1 MKNRHRLSCLLL
13 ASLVFLLAP
22 SLRAE
27 SLPFDVVFKGK
38 SRYDQIVFQA
48 SKNAPSLAAMPIGDR
63 VAYFGKMLVG
73 TPYKGYTLEVHTRIE
88 APVVNLLGLD
98 CWTFFETALAFARMA
113 DHPTAEWSPQLLRQ
127 HIERDRYWGGRC
139 DGTYTSR
146 LHYLEDWA
154 RDNERRGLVDDLTGK
169 LGGIK
174 VKNAAIEMTRNWRQY
189 PYMAASPKMRSEIT
203 RLEERLRSRPL
214 VMIPKSRVPAIVGRL
229 KTGDIIS
236 IVTKDGAAYGTS
248 HVGLAIRQDGVLR
261 FMHASA
267 PRNAGKVIID
277 QSLPAY
283 LNKFSSTAGVMV
295 ARPLK

>member
-1 MKNRHRLSCLLL
+1 MNRHRPSRILL
-13 ASLVFLLAP
+13 ASLSLLLAP
-22 SLRAE
+22 VIRAE
-27 SLPFDVVFKGK
+27 PLPFDVVFKGK
-38 SRYDQIVFQA
+38 SRFDQIVSHA
-48 SKNAPSLAAMPIGDR
+48 AKAAPTLAAMPIGER
-63 VAYFGKMLVG
+63 TAYFGKMLVG
-73 TPYKGYTLEVHTRIE
+73 TPYKGYTLEVHTHIE
-88 APVVNLLGLD
+88 APVVNLVGLD

-113 DHPTAEWSPQLLRQ
+113 DHPPSEWSPQLLRQ

-154 RDNERRGLVDDLTGK
+154 RDNERRGLVRDLTDD

-174 VKNAAIEMTRNWRQY
+174 VRNSATEMTRNWRHY
-189 PYMAASPKMRSEIT
+189 PYMAASAKVRADISK
-203 RLEERLRSRPL
+203 LEERLRSRPL

-229 KTGDIIS
+229 QTGDIIS

-248 HVGLAIRQDGVLR
+248 HVGLAIRQNGVLR

-283 LNKFSSTAGVMV
+283 LNKYSTTAGIMV

>member
-1 MKNRHRLSCLLL
+1 MTRHRFPLVLIALLSLFI
-13 ASLVFLLAP
+13 ARSLC
-22 SLRAE
+22 AE
-27 SLPFDVVFKGK
+27 TLPFDVVFKGK
-38 SRYDQIVFQA
+38 SRFDQIASQA
-48 SKNAPSLAAMPIGDR
+48 AKNAPAIAAMPIGER
-63 VAYFGKMLVG
+63 TAYFGKMLVG
-73 TPYKGYTLEVHTRIE
+73 TPYKGYTLEVHNRVE
-88 APVVNLLGLD
+88 APVVNLVGLD

-113 DHPTAEWSPQLLRQ
+113 DHSTAEWSPQLLRNY
-127 HIERDRYWGGRC
+127 IEKDRYWGGRC

-154 RDNERRGLVDDLTGK
+154 RDNERRGLIKDLTDD

-174 VKNAAIEMTRNWRQY
+174 VRNSATEMTRNWKNY
-189 PYMAASPKMRSEIT
+189 PYMAASSKVRADIAK
-203 RLEERLRSRPL
+203 LEERLRSRPL
-214 VMIPKSRVPAIVGRL
+214 VMIPKARVPSVLSQI

-277 QSLPAY
+277 QALPTY
-283 LNKFSSTAGVMV
+283 LNKFSSTAGIMV
-295 ARPLK
+295 ARPVR

>member
-1 MKNRHRLSCLLL
+1 MNRHRLSCMLL
-13 ASLVFLLAP
+13 ASLGLLLAC

-27 SLPFDVVFKGK
+27 SLPFDLVFKGRG
-38 SRYDQIVFQA
+38 RYDQIVSQA
-48 SKNAPSLAAMPIGDR
+48 AKNAPAIAALPIGER

-73 TPYKGYTLEVHTRIE
+73 TPYKGYTLEVHNRIE
-88 APVVNLLGLD
+88 APVVNLVGLD

-113 DHPTAEWSPQLLRQ
+113 ERPPAEWSPQLLREY
-127 HIERDRYWGGRC
+127 IERDRYWGGRC

-154 RDNERRGLVDDLTGK
+154 KDNDRRGLVDDLTGE
-169 LGGIK
+169 LGGIR
-174 VKNAAIEMTRNWRQY
+174 VKNAAIEMTRNWRHY
-189 PYMAASPKMRSEIT
+189 PYMAASAKVRADIT
-203 RLEERLRSRPL
+203 KLEERLRSRPL
-214 VMIPKSRVPAIVGRL
+214 VMIPKSRVPAIVSRL

-248 HVGLAIRQDGVLR
+248 HVGLAIRQNGVLR

-283 LNKFSSTAGVMV
+283 LNKFSSTAGIMV

>member
-1 MKNRHRLSCLLL
+1 MYSYRLSFLLL
-13 ASLVFLLAP
+13 ALLSAL
-22 SLRAE
+22 SIQARSAE

-38 SRYDQIVFQA
+38 SRYDQIVSDA
-48 SKNAPSLAAMPIGDR
+48 SKVAPTLAAMPIGDR
-63 VAYFGKMLVG
+63 VAYFGKKLVG

-88 APVVNLLGLD
+88 APVVNLVGLD

-113 DHPTAEWSPQLLRQ
+113 DRPPAEWSPQLLRKY
-127 HIERDRYWGGRC
+127 IELDRYWGGVC
-139 DGTYTSR
+139 NGTYTSR

-154 RDNERRGLVDDLTGK
+154 RDNERRGLVRDLTDD

-174 VKNAAIEMTRNWRQY
+174 VRNSAIEMTRNWKHY
-189 PYMAASPKMRSEIT
+189 PYMAASSKVRAEISK
-203 RLEERLRSRPL
+203 LEEGLRSRPL
-214 VMIPKSRVPAIVGRL
+214 VMIPKSHVPRIVSQI

-236 IVTKDGAAYGTS
+236 IVTKDGRAYGTS
-248 HVGLAIRQDGVLR
+248 HVGLAIRQNGVLH

-277 QSLPAY
+277 RSLVGY
-283 LNKFSSTAGVMV
+283 LNKFSSTAGIMV

>member
-1 MKNRHRLSCLLL
+1 MNRYRLFCILL
-13 ASLVFLLAP
+13 ASLSLLSAP
-22 SLRAE
+22 VHGAG
-27 SLPFDVVFKGK
+27 SLPFEVVFKGK
-38 SRYDQIVFQA
+38 SRYDQIVAQA
-48 SKNAPSLAAMPIGDR
+48 SKAAPTLAAMPIGDR
-63 VAYFGKMLVG
+63 VAYFGRILVG
-73 TPYKGYTLEVHTRIE
+73 TPYKGHTLEVHTRIE
-88 APVVNLLGLD
+88 APVVNLVGLD

-113 DHPTAEWSPQLLRQ
+113 ARPTAEWSPQVLRK
-127 HIERDRYWGGRC
+127 HIELDRYWGGRC
-139 DGTYTSR
+139 DGSYTSR

-154 RDNERRGLVDDLTGK
+154 RDNDRRGLVDDLTGE

-174 VKNAAIEMTRNWRQY
+174 VKNAAIEMTRNWRHY
-189 PYMAASPKMRSEIT
+189 PYMAADPKVRGEIMK
-203 RLEERLRSRPL
+203 LEERLRSRSL
-214 VMIPKSRVPAIVGRL
+214 VMIPKSRVPAIVSRL

-248 HVGLAIRQDGVLR
+248 HVGLAIRQNGVLR

-283 LNKFSSTAGVMV
+283 LNKFSSTAGIMV

>member
-1 MKNRHRLSCLLL
+1 MISYRLFSILL
-13 ASLVFLLAP
+13 ASLSLFLGR
-22 SLRAE
+22 SLLAE

-38 SRYDQIVFQA
+38 TRYDQIVA
-48 SKNAPSLAAMPIGDR
+48 RAAKAAPTLAVMPIGER
-63 VAYFGKMLVG
+63 LAYFGKMLVG
-73 TPYKGYTLEVHTRIE
+73 TPYKGSTLEVHSRIE
-88 APVVNLLGLD
+88 SPVVNLVGLD

-113 DHPTAEWSPQLLRQ
+113 DRPSAEWSPQLLRQ
-127 HIERDRYWGGRC
+127 YIERDRYWGGRC

-154 RDNERRGLVDDLTGK
+154 RDNDRRGLVDDLTSE

-174 VKNAAIEMTRNWRQY
+174 VKNAAIEMTRNWKHY
-189 PYMAASPKMRSEIT
+189 PYMAADSKVRAQIIK
-203 RLEERLRSRPL
+203 LEDRLRSRPL
-214 VMIPKSRVPAIVGRL
+214 VMIPKARVPTIVSRL

-248 HVGLAIRQDGVLR
+248 HVGVAIRQKGVLH

-277 QSLPAY
+277 QSLTGY
-283 LNKFSSTAGVMV
+283 LNKFSSTAGIMV